1 MSIVQGSPIFEE
13 AWLVYP
19 DRHVC
24 ENKRETLRQWE
35 ARLREKV
42 SEEEMLEGAK
52 RYASY
57 CQRNRMV
64 NTQFVMQPRR
74 FFGRDRSFELDW
86 KLAWEKGPDTPAVS
100 NTVKE
105 KLEKQEEERAT
116 PEEAKAFLQAL
127 AKNLVKSV

>member
-1 MSIVQGSPIFEE
+1 MSIVQGSPVFEE

-42 SEEEMLEGAK
+42 TEAEMLEGSK
-52 RYASY
+52 RYASF
-57 CQRNRMV
+57 CRANRMV
-64 NTQFVMQPRR
+64 GTQFVMQPRR
-74 FFGRDRSFELDW
+74 FFGRDRHFELP
-86 KLAWEKGPDTPAVS
+86 WELKWHMPRYHQVS
-100 NTVKE
+100 NSLKE